1 VALTGDERRR
11 WQELTR
17 QLRRDRRL
25 TAHSMRFRV
34 VSGWRRD
41 MAKARAGTAIPA
53 ITWLPAT
60 VAACLGLILVGAG
73 EYYRDSTV
81 VLAGAW
87 LLVTTLI
94 LAGTA
99 LIMIGTTDGGD
110 ERHRG
115 QGSQDRSSQP

>member
-1 VALTGDERRR
+1 MALTGDERRR

-73 EYYRDSTV
+73 EYYRNGTV

-87 LLVTTLI
+87 ALITTLV
-94 LAGTA
+94 LAAAA
-99 LIMIGTTDGGD
+99 LIVFATADWRD
-110 ERHRG
+110 QHRRG
-115 QGSQDRSSQP
+115 RSSRDQSSRL

>member
-1 VALTGDERRR
+1 
-11 WQELTR
+11 
-17 QLRRDRRL
+17 
-25 TAHSMRFRV
+25 
-34 VSGWRRD
+34 
-41 MAKARAGTAIPA
+41 MANARAGTAIPA

-73 EYYRDSTV
+73 EYYRNGTV

-87 LLVTTLI
+87 LLITTLI

-99 LIMIGTTDGGD
+99 LIMIGTTDWRE
-110 ERHRG
+110 ERRPG

>member
-25 TAHSMRFRV
+25 IAHSMRFLV

-41 MAKARAGTAIPA
+41 MANARAGTAIPA

-60 VAACLGLILVGAG
+60 LTACTGLILVGAG
-73 EYYRDSTV
+73 EYYHNGNV

-87 LLVTTLI
+87 VLIITLI

-99 LIMIGTTDGGD
+99 LIVMGTADWRD
-110 ERHRG
+110 ERRRSRSSRD
-115 QGSQDRSSQP
+115 QGSRL